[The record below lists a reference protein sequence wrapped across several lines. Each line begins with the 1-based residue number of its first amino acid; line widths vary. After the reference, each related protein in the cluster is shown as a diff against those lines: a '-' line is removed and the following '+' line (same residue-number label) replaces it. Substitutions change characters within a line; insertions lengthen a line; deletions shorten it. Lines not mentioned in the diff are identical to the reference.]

1 VTMSSAFTVCAVAA
15 ACATTTACVHAGDA
29 PLSNHGTRG
38 ATSDVRAIDWQNR
51 TYVLDELGPVKV
63 TNGHADFAISDDNK
77 AVDVGAASGSYR
89 VDPPLFADIDGD
101 GVEDAVISGVLS
113 TGGTGHFSDIR
124 IYTLRAAKLVE
135 LAGIPGGDRGDGGI
149 AHVAL
154 DGRAVIVD
162 RNVLAEGDGVCCPS
176 SSQRERWQWRA
187 GEMVEDVAA
196 RRSGDAPH

>member
-1 VTMSSAFTVCAVAA
+1 VTAYGALTACVVAAVAA
-15 ACATTTACVHAGDA
+15 CAHGGAA
-29 PLSNHGTRG
+29 PLANHGSRG
-38 ATSDVRAIDWQNR
+38 ATGEVRAIDWQNR

-77 AVDVGAASGSYR
+77 AVDLGAASGSYR

-101 GVEDAVISGVLS
+101 GVEDAVISGVVS

-135 LAGIPGGDRGDGGI
+135 LAAIPGGDRGDGGI

-162 RNVLAEGDGVCCPS
+162 RNVLAEGDGICCAS
-176 SSQRERWQWRA
+176 GSQRERWLWRN
-187 GEMVEDVAA
+187 GELVEDVAA
-196 RRSGDAPH
+196 RRGGDAPH